1 MAGGAGERVRRV
13 GPAGER
19 LLAEAARLQGEERV
33 EATLRALAVAD
44 RGQYLEGLSSIWIE
58 ERRDRLARLVADA
71 RQDAAELCF
80 AAGRYAEA
88 ARLVDAILAEDAF
101 REAAHRLEMRIANAT
116 GDEDRVI
123 AAYRR
128 CERRLGELG
137 TTPSSTTRQLLE
149 TLRR

>member
-1 MAGGAGERVRRV
+1 VEAA
-13 GPAGER
+13 
-19 LLAEAARLQGEERV
+19 LAQAARLQGEERI
-33 EATLRALAVAD
+33 EATLSALAVAD
-44 RGQYLEGLSSIWIE
+44 RGQYLEGLSSLWIE
-58 ERRDRLARLVADA
+58 ERRERLGRLVADA

-80 AAGRYAEA
+80 VAGRYADA
-88 ARLVDAILAEDAF
+88 ARLVDAILDQDPF
-101 REAAHRLEMRIANAT
+101 REATHRLEMRIANAT

>member
-1 MAGGAGERVRRV
+1 
-13 GPAGER
+13 
-19 LLAEAARLQGEERV
+19 
-33 EATLRALAVAD
+33 
-44 RGQYLEGLSSIWIE
+44 
-58 ERRDRLARLVADA
+58 
-71 RQDAAELCF
+71 
-80 AAGRYAEA
+80 
-88 ARLVDAILAEDAF
+88 
-101 REAAHRLEMRIANAT
+101 MRIANAT

>member
-1 MAGGAGERVRRV
+1 MTGES
-13 GPAGER
+13 AR
-19 LLAEAARLQGEERV
+19 LEAALAEAARLQGEERV

-88 ARLVDAILAEDAF
+88 ARLVDAILGRGCVSRGGAPPGD
-101 REAAHRLEMRIANAT
+101 AHRQR
-116 GDEDRVI
+116 DR
-123 AAYRR
+123 
-128 CERRLGELG
+128 
-137 TTPSSTTRQLLE
+137 
-149 TLRR
+149 